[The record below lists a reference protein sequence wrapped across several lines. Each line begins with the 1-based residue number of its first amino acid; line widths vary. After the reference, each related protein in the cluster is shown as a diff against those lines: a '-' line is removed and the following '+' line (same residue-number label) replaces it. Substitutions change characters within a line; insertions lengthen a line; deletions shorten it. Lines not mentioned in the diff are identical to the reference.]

1 MKKLTWKADHIGLA
15 NGKALQVKDL
25 CMGVGAILMA
35 VGMYADLLCTKW
47 APIEKVKEEMK
58 KETTKN

>member
-1 MKKLTWKADHIGLA
+1 MKFKKPNADMIGIA
-15 NGKALQVKDL
+15 NGKALRVKDL
-25 CMGVGAILMA
+25 CTGVGAILMA